1 MNDPARLETDPARTS
16 EPAAPAPARAWLIIG
31 PIVVQS
37 SGTLIIGLGMLVV
50 GIVIGYLIRPAIAG
64 IVDNSPAAQA
74 APATAAGEATSMGPL
89 AAIEQTQAAVQAQAL
104 MEAVTGQTRHFRGD
118 PTAPVTL
125 IEFSDFQCPFCGRF
139 AIETL
144 PQLIEAYVAAGEVRV
159 GFQHFAFLGQESFR
173 AAEAAECAA
182 EQGAFWEYHDWLF
195 ANQAGENQGAF
206 ADDKLEQFAATLNLN
221 TPDFNSCL
229 DSGRY
234 SSLVAAETQA
244 AQQLGVRS
252 TPTFLLNGQPV
263 VGAQPY
269 EVFAQY
275 IDTVLGR

>member
-1 MNDPARLETDPARTS
+1 MIDPAPPDSHSPRPE
-16 EPAAPAPARAWLIIG
+16 RAWLIIG
-31 PIVVQS
+31 PIVVKS
-37 SGTLIIGLGMLVV
+37 SATLIIGLGMLVV
-50 GIVIGYLIRPAIAG
+50 GIAIGYLIRPAIAG
-64 IVDNSPAAQA
+64 IVDSGPGAQA
-74 APATAAGEATSMGPL
+74 APTTVAGDATSVGPI
-89 AAIEQTQAAVQAQAL
+89 AALEETQAARQALAL

-118 PTAPVTL
+118 PSAPVTL

-139 AIETL
+139 STETL
-144 PQLIEAYVAAGEVRV
+144 PQLMEDYVAGGEVRV

-182 EQGAFWEYHDWLF
+182 EQDAFWEYHDWLF

-206 ADDKLEQFAATLNLN
+206 ADDKLEQFAAALSLN
-221 TPDFNSCL
+221 TTDFNACL
-229 DSGRY
+229 ESGRY
-234 SSLVAAETQA
+234 TSLVAAETQA

-263 VGAQPY
+263 VGAQPF

-275 IDTVLGR
+275 IDSALGR

>member
-1 MNDPARLETDPARTS
+1 MGDNVPLDAEAPRT
-16 EPAAPAPARAWLIIG
+16 EAAAPARAWLMIG

-37 SGTLIIGLGMLVV
+37 SATLLIGLGMLVA

-64 IVDNSPAAQA
+64 LVAN
-74 APATAAGEATSMGPL
+74 APEAEPEPTAVATSVGPI
-89 AAIEQTQAAVQAQAL
+89 AAIEQTQTARQAQAL

-118 PTAPVTL
+118 PDAPVTL

-139 AIETL
+139 ATETL
-144 PQLIEAYVAAGEVRV
+144 PQLIEAYVAGGEVRV

-182 EQGAFWEYHDWLF
+182 EQGAFWEYHDRLF

-206 ADDKLEQFAATLNLN
+206 ADDKLEQFAAALNLN
-221 TPDFNSCL
+221 TTDFNDCL
-229 DSGRY
+229 GSGRY

-252 TPTFLLNGQPV
+252 TPTFLVNGQPI

-269 EVFAQY
+269 EVFTRYVDSA
-275 IDTVLGR
+275 LGR